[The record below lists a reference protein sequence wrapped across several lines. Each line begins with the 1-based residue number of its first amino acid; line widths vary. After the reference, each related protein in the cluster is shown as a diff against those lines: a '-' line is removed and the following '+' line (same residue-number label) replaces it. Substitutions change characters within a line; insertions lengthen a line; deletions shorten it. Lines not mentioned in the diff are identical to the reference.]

1 MFNEN
6 LIAILRQ
13 VNAITNT
20 IKLTYP
26 VTTVSDEARSIF
38 VQIPISEIDSDKFDD
53 ITLISKFDRFLN
65 LFKLFPGS
73 RKVEIANDI
82 LKVSGNG
89 NSAGIILSDP
99 ILFPDDSVVN
109 PAQFSKTLEF
119 PSVVDVDLT
128 VSDIKQIREAISVFK
143 DSDFLSFKSIDG
155 ELTISLNSTST
166 FNSKSDSFDI
176 QKDAKTSKEFC
187 VDLDIDNFLKI
198 PVSDYNL
205 SIKYNETQNA
215 YRFILRNK
223 NLENFQIILAR
234 RQK

>member
-6 LIAILRQ
+6 CLAILRQ

-26 VTTVSDEARSIF
+26 VTTVSDDAKSIF
-38 VQIPISEIDSDKFDD
+38 VQIPISEIDADEFND
-53 ITLISKFDRFLN
+53 ITLIGKFDRFLN
-65 LFKLFPGS
+65 LFKLFPS
-73 RKVEIANDI
+73 TRKVDI
-82 LKVSGNG
+82 SDDVLKVSGNG

-99 ILFPDDSVVN
+99 ILFPDDLIVN
-109 PAQFSKTLEF
+109 AAQFSKTMEF

-143 DSDFLSFKSIDG
+143 DSDYLSFKSVDG
-155 ELTISLNSTST
+155 ELVISLNSTST
-166 FNSKSDSFDI
+166 FNSQSDSFDI
-176 QKDAKTSKEFC
+176 QKSVPTSKEFC

-198 PVSDYNL
+198 PVSDYKL
-205 SIKYNETQNA
+205 SIKYNESQDA
-215 YRFILRNK
+215 YRFILSNK
-223 NLENFQIILAR
+223 NLENFQIILSK

>member
-6 LIAILRQ
+6 CLAILRQ

-38 VQIPISEIDSDKFDD
+38 VQIPISEIDADKFDD
-53 ITLISKFDRFLN
+53 ITLIDKFDRFLN

-73 RKVEIANDI
+73 RKVEVANDV

-99 ILFPDDSVVN
+99 ILFPDDLVVN
-109 PAQFSKTLEF
+109 ASQFSKTLEF

-143 DSDFLSFKSIDG
+143 DSDYLSFKLDG
-155 ELTISLNSTST
+155 DELVISLNSTST
-166 FNSKSDSFDI
+166 FNSQSDSFDI
-176 QKDAKTSKEFC
+176 HKDVKTAKNCC
-187 VDLDIDNFLKI
+187 VDLDVGNFLNI
-198 PVSDYNL
+198 PVSDYKL

-223 NLENFQIILAR
+223 NLENFQIILAM